1 MIKSQFNYC
10 PLVWMFCSRSL
21 NNMINKVHERSLRMI
36 SDDYSSDF
44 EELLDHNN
52 DISNHHRNIQTL
64 MIEMFKIYHNLA
76 PPIMESMFQKR
87 VKSYNLRNF
96 QEFLTEKKRTV
107 SLGLETI
114 SYRSP
119 QLWSLLP
126 ENLKLTNSLHQFK
139 TGIKKWICHKCPCR
153 LCKTYVANLGFL

>member
-44 EELLDHNN
+44 EELLDNNN

-64 MIEMFKIYHNLA
+64 MIEMFKISHSLA

-96 QEFLTEKKRTV
+96 QEFLTEKKKNSITRI
-107 SLGLETI
+107 G
-114 SYRSP
+114 
-119 QLWSLLP
+119 
-126 ENLKLTNSLHQFK
+126 NNKL
-139 TGIKKWICHKCPCR
+139 
-153 LCKTYVANLGFL
+153 